1 MPSRN
6 NKEKRSRTFDRID
19 QETEYEVK
27 YGDTLKAINLDFL
40 PDDLR
45 EKVYRTFDRYFGFG
59 LLSQAAYKGEE
70 LPSFPNGVATL
81 NSDEVGDFLGQFTAW
96 YAFTA
101 DKKKYLVVAMNV
113 VSNELDIIFRKE
125 LATMTT
131 KANLE
136 IKKAAAR
143 VTEDYLIVEEYVQE
157 VGNLMDMLDIE
168 LNKLDKSIASLS
180 REISRRERFSGI

>member
-19 QETEYEVK
+19 QEAEYEVK

-59 LLSQAAYKGEE
+59 LLSQAAYNGEE